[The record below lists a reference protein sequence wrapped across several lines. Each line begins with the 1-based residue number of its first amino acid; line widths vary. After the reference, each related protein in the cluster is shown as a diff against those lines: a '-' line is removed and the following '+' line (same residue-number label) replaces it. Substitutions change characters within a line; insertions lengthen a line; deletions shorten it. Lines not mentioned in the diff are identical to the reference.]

1 MGRLVP
7 YGTIRYTTSQPYLMI
22 LALKS
27 SGLMHKY
34 AQNRHQIRV
43 AVLIGRQ
50 RDLNGISTAFNGMRT
65 APRRL
70 RDGSSTSFATHRGR
84 LTSLDACS
92 PWRTTERARWPPY
105 APFCSDYVSTPLFP
119 AHARPR
125 GRALYRA
132 ASNRLMWRR

>member
-7 YGTIRYTTSQPYLMI
+7 YGTIRYTKSQPYLMI

-92 PWRTTERARWPPY
+92 PCRLFTMSNDRRARWPPY
-105 APFCSDYVSTPLFP
+105 APVCSPYVVVRASRPCCPL
-119 AHARPR
+119 R
-125 GRALYRA
+125 
-132 ASNRLMWRR
+132 S

>member
-92 PWRTTERARWPPY
+92 PCRTTEGLGGRRTPPSVRVMSLK
-105 APFCSDYVSTPLFP
+105 PSFP
-119 AHARPR
+119 THARP
-125 GRALYRA
+125 LP
-132 ASNRLMWRR
+132 